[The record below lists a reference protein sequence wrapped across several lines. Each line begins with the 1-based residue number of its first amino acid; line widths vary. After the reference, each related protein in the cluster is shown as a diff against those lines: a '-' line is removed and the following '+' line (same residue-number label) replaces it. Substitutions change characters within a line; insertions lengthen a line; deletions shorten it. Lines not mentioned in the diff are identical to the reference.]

1 MSDGLDFGFTRI
13 SRHWG
18 FKTAIEPCQ
27 TTGDVFRKSCFC
39 IGLESSALKA
49 YKDCYVNPTRCNN
62 HLEKKHS
69 NEKF

>member
-1 MSDGLDFGFTRI
+1 MLILFMSEGFVFGFSRI

-27 TTGDVFRKSCFC
+27 TNGDVLRKSFFS

-49 YKDCYVNPTRCNN
+49 FKDCYVNPTKCNN
-62 HLEKKHS
+62 HLKK
-69 NEKF
+69 